1 MELVLQRDWQ
11 TVAFL
16 GITLAWWLEFVLFPS
31 PASSQDNQDK
41 VRERQSFR
49 RIMTAVAGSIALSA
63 LLTLWGR
70 GLFAGEARAWIR
82 TGSVFIY
89 GLGLL
94 FRYGSLLSLGRH
106 FSRDVEVG
114 SDQELISTGFYRY
127 IRHPL
132 YLGLFLLTIAVP
144 LFMGNAMGFLVAAA
158 AIGVQLNQ
166 RMQVEE
172 DLMEEVMGERY
183 RQWKQARFRF
193 IPFVF

>member
-11 TVAFL
+11 TVVFL

-82 TGSVFIY
+82 TISVFIY

-106 FSRDVEVG
+106 FS
-114 SDQELISTGFYRY
+114 
-127 IRHPL
+127 RHPL